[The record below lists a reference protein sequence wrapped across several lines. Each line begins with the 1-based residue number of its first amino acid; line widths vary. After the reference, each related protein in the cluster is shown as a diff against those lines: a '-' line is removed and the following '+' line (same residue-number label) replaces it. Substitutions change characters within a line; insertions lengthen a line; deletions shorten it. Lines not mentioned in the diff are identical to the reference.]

1 MSQTGSLAPVRVTG
15 LHVAATL
22 PAQHSRVCLARES
35 AVPGKMWCRA
45 HIADHQ
51 QRLGP
56 SALSAVRLR
65 SVACRTG
72 LQCLV
77 SRHSSTCSFCWAS
90 ALWPIV
96 RRRRAYYVHSRAL
109 SDAAPGFEAARLVV
123 AWGGAS
129 CHIGLEAFVAV
140 LVHVGDKN
148 WVSDFGCMTPS
159 LLGILYFKQLEAH
172 AWCAIWL
179 RFQTDNEFLNFSI
192 KGLGSSLPAAQC

>member
-65 SVACRTG
+65 SVACGTS

-77 SRHSSTCSFCWAS
+77 SRCSSTCWLCWAS
-90 ALWPIV
+90 ALWSIV
-96 RRRRAYYVHSRAL
+96 RRHRVYYVHSRAL
-109 SDAAPGFEAARLVV
+109 CTWVSVAVFETARLA
-123 AWGGAS
+123 AWG
-129 CHIGLEAFVAV
+129 VPV
-140 LVHVGDKN
+140 TLVSRHLFTVWVHMHVEH
-148 WVSDFGCMTPS
+148 WVSDSPYAT
-159 LLGILYFKQLEAH
+159 
-172 AWCAIWL
+172 
-179 RFQTDNEFLNFSI
+179 
-192 KGLGSSLPAAQC
+192 